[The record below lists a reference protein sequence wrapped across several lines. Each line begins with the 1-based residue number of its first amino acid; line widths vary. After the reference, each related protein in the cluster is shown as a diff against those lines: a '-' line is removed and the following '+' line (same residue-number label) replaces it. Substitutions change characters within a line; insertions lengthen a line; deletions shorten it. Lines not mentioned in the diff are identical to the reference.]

1 MSWKVSFSLDSGTP
15 KEKFLRAE
23 KFRLTNFLFV
33 LFCRNHTR
41 ILFHESSCIP
51 FGQSLDIAIE
61 CHSNSGGFRERERE
75 MGINLI
81 EGKLTS
87 LSLVVSF
94 VDLIPG
100 NQIPA
105 HNIMR
110 NNTQNPDSFQLLYLW
125 LQFPCQSDEDRY
137 NMMK

>member
-1 MSWKVSFSLDSGTP
+1 
-15 KEKFLRAE
+15 
-23 KFRLTNFLFV
+23 
-33 LFCRNHTR
+33 
-41 ILFHESSCIP
+41 
-51 FGQSLDIAIE
+51 
-61 CHSNSGGFRERERE
+61 

-94 VDLIPG
+94 IDLIPG